1 MTLKKLHNLFILA
14 LTVLVASCSS
24 DDVVTVNGG
33 DEGQGTVAVFP
44 ALKTEDSR
52 SALAFNGTGMKFE
65 WSADDVLRIYP
76 KYSEKADQGFSG
88 PAYAPGTLLT
98 LLDGKT
104 RVNSDGS
111 VTGEFGLNGKSVIL
125 NAVNTST
132 YLTFFPG
139 RIATSPGYEEIE
151 VSYLNQ
157 RQETNVQMGKY
168 GVDDEA
174 YLASEKAAS
183 AHLSDYLFMHG
194 EAEQT
199 SSGFTSFDM
208 YHLGATVRFFMK
220 IPDADNP
227 QVFDSLII
235 YHKYVSDE
243 PIQMFTAKGTF
254 NLGTK
259 ELTRVGGQ
267 PSMLTLKL
275 GPEDGS
281 GLDLVDHESTSE
293 DYGKYSS
300 VYKRGA
306 NYLMVAYMEMY
317 PVSITLEAMKLPTLY
332 LIGHRGTGADK
343 VRTVYKATLTKKNIR
358 AGYVYQ
364 WTCAPDDEEPISFE
378 EITVQQWED
387 EVGYNNGETG
397 KGTANW

>member
-1 MTLKKLHNLFILA
+1 MTLKKLHSLFILA
-14 LTVLVASCSS
+14 LTVFVASCSS
-24 DDVVTVNGG
+24 DDVITVNVEN
-33 DEGQGTVAVFP
+33 EGQGTVAVFP
-44 ALKTEDSR
+44 ALKAEDTR

-65 WSADDVLRIYP
+65 WSAGDVLRVYP
-76 KYSEKADQGFSG
+76 KYIEGAGQIFNG
-88 PAYAPGTLLT
+88 PAEAPSLLLA

-104 RVNSDGS
+104 KVNSDGS
-111 VTGEFGLNGKSVIL
+111 VTGEFGLNGESVVL
-125 NAVNTST
+125 SMPKTST

-139 RIATSPGYEEIE
+139 DVAESEGYEEIS

-168 GVDDEA
+168 GVDDDA
-174 YLASEKAAS
+174 YLESEKAAS
-183 AHLSDYLFMHG
+183 AHLSDYIFMHG
-194 EAEQT
+194 EAEQAVT
-199 SSGFTSFDM
+199 GFTSFDM

-220 IPDADNP
+220 IPDVENP
-227 QVFDSLII
+227 QVFDSLVI
-235 YHKYVSDE
+235 YHKYESDE
-243 PIQMFTAKGTF
+243 PIQMFTTKGKF

-259 ELTRVGGQ
+259 EFTRVGEQ

-275 GPEDGS
+275 GPADGS
-281 GLDLVDHESTSE
+281 GLDLIEHDDTNE
-293 DYGKYSS
+293 DYEKYSS

-306 NYLMVAYMEMY
+306 NYLLVAYMEMY

-332 LIGHRGTGADK
+332 LIGHRGTGDDK
-343 VRTVYKATLTKKNIR
+343 VRTIYKATLTKKNIR

-364 WTCAPDDEEPISFE
+364 WTCTPDDEEPISFE

-387 EVGYNNGETG
+387 ETGYNNGDTG